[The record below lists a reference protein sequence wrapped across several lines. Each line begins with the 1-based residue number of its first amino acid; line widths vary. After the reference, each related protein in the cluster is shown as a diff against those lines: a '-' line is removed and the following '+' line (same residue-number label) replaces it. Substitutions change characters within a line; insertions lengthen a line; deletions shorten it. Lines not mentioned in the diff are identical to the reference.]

1 MPYTMK
7 PLIFLCTLLLIL
19 SLPVH
24 SWAEDLSIGLNEDV
38 LPLLKKHCTRCHG
51 PLNAEG
57 DLTLSDSRYIA
68 RGDEQGPVVVPGDLQ
83 KSRLWVAIKE
93 DEMPP
98 EDEPLTADEK
108 NIFRRW
114 ISTGASGLPS
124 YVEGDNSPIEH
135 WAFSPLNSIEA
146 SADSVPP
153 AKRSACSNI
162 DHFIIEK
169 LKEKD
174 LQLSEEADRETLI
187 RRVAFDLTGLPP
199 TMQQRL
205 SFLEDDSPNAY
216 EKMVDFYLASQ
227 HYGERWGKY
236 WLDVAGYA
244 DSDGYFI
251 DFDQPRPLAY
261 LYRDYVVNSYNKN
274 KPFDQFVK
282 EQLAGDE
289 LSGYRPGI
297 ELTPSQVEMLIATH
311 YLRNSEDGTDRN
323 MGTPEERITTR
334 YATLEG
340 TMQIV
345 CSSLMGLT
353 IKCAQCHDHKFEPV
367 TQRQYYEFQSIFYP
381 AFDIENWVTPKN
393 RWVDTAPP
401 KMLEAWKTKVKKAEQ
416 RLLAQKESFSDWEKN
431 VRPDGEL
438 LWSADFSGGTDELQK
453 QWSSQP
459 PTSDSPQVEFGESGD
474 IKAYVKQGLLVMEDA
489 KPSRFTWIVSRK
501 QFDWTAEKPGEW
513 VQVTFDIVDGSG
525 RVKDKLERFGFL
537 IATSPVVKEGY
548 TGNVLIDSSPAYGI
562 DVVLDSLQ
570 KGGKRGQTGQRFRG
584 YFTGDNCGV
593 RVTNIGE
600 GKFEIEHVLNGL
612 PEEKYPARPRV
623 VRSMIVDE
631 RQLADGGIGFAF
643 RGEGFHFSV
652 GNIRVERSRKDLS
665 GSLLQTARKK
675 LNSSRDA
682 ELTKI
687 EAITNEIEQLQRM
700 RPGKVAWVTDRS
712 DKASEVYFLN
722 RGSYFNKGEPVTPN
736 LFSFLNG
743 KQNRF
748 EIPKTDQTQGML
760 TTGRRLA
767 FANWLTR
774 PESRPSA
781 LLARVTMNRVWQR
794 YFGKGIA
801 ATSEN
806 LGYSGSPPTHPELLD
821 FLASGFIESG
831 WDLKKMHR
839 SILLSRVYRQQSS
852 SNGEGELIDPENNL
866 LWRAPVKRL
875 DAEAIRDAMLSVAG
889 QLDNKMGGPYV
900 PTAKLR
906 NGEVVVN
913 EKVEGA
919 HRRSL
924 YLQYRRSQEHT
935 LLQTFDSPKMVVNCL
950 RRNVTTVPLQ
960 SLSLLNSEFI
970 LNRAKSMADRLAK
983 EVPEESARI
992 DRAFQLAWGRS
1003 PTAQEHQA
1011 ATLFL
1016 SMQLERYKTI
1026 KDEWAWSDFCQA
1038 LLASNGFLY
1047 VE

>member
-1 MPYTMK
+1 MRPIIYVGN
-7 PLIFLCTLLLIL
+7 ILLIL
-19 SLPVH
+19 SFPVH
-24 SWAEDLSIGLNEDV
+24 IWAEDLSVNLNEDI
-38 LPLLKKHCTRCHG
+38 LPLLKNHCTRCHG

-57 DLTLSDSRYIA
+57 DLTLSNSRYIA
-68 RGDEQGPVVVPGDLQ
+68 RGDEQGPVVVPGDL
-83 KSRLWVAIKE
+83 KNSRLWVAIQE

-98 EDEPLTADEK
+98 EDEPLSEDEK

-114 ISTGASGLPS
+114 ISTGASGLPE
-124 YVEGDNSPIEH
+124 YVEGDHSPIEH
-135 WAFSPLNSIEA
+135 WAFSPLNSIK
-146 SADSVPP
+146 SSGDSVSP
-153 AKRSACSNI
+153 AKQSTRLSI
-162 DHFIIEK
+162 DHLIIEK
-169 LKEKD
+169 LKKKGLE
-174 LQLSEEADRETLI
+174 LSEEADRETLI
-187 RRVAFDLTGLPP
+187 RRVAFDVTGLPP

-205 SFLEDDSPNAY
+205 SYLEDDSPDAY
-216 EKMVDFYLASQ
+216 EKMVDYYLASQ

-261 LYRDYVVNSYNKN
+261 LYRDYVVSSYNKN

-353 IKCAQCHDHKFEPV
+353 IKCAQCHDHKFEPI

-393 RWVDTAPP
+393 RWVDTAPRE
-401 KMLEAWKTKVKKAEQ
+401 KIEAWKAKVKKAEQ
-416 RLLAQKESFSDWEKN
+416 RLVAQKESFSVWEKN
-431 VRPDGEL
+431 SRPESEL
-438 LWSADFSGGTDELQK
+438 LWHADFSGGTDELKK

-459 PTSDSPQVEFGESGD
+459 PTPESPQVEFGESGD
-474 IKAYVKQGLLVMEDA
+474 IKAFVKQGLLVMEDA

-513 VQVTFDIVDGSG
+513 IQVTFDIVDGSR

-537 IATSPVVKEGY
+537 IAASPSEREGY
-548 TGNVLIDSSPAYGI
+548 SGNVLIDSSPAYGI

-584 YFTGDNCGV
+584 YFTADNCGV
-593 RVTNIGE
+593 RITNIGE

-612 PEEKYPARPRV
+612 PEEKHPARPRV
-623 VRSMIVDE
+623 VRSMIVE
-631 RQLADGGIGFAF
+631 EQQLADGGIGFAF
-643 RGEGFHFSV
+643 RGEGFHFRV
-652 GNIRVERSRKDLS
+652 DNIRVERSPQGQPTK
-665 GSLLQTARKK
+665 LLQASRKE
-675 LNSSRDA
+675 LNSNRDA
-682 ELTKI
+682 GLSKI
-687 EAITNEIEQLQRM
+687 EAITNEIEQLQGI

-712 DKASEVYFLN
+712 NKAPEVCFLN

-736 LFSFLNG
+736 VFSFLNG
-743 KQNRF
+743 SQNRF
-748 EIPKTDQTQGML
+748 EIAKPDEKQGAL

-767 FANWLTR
+767 FANWLTQ
-774 PESRPSA
+774 PESRASA

-806 LGYSGSPPTHPELLD
+806 LGYSGSPPTHPELLE

-831 WDLKKMHR
+831 WDLKSMHR
-839 SILLSRVYRQQSS
+839 QILLSRVYRQKSI
-852 SNGEGELIDPENNL
+852 SNSKGELIDPENKL
-866 LWRAPVKRL
+866 FWRAPVKRL
-875 DAEAIRDAMLSVAG
+875 DAEAIRDAMLAASG

-900 PTAKLR
+900 PTKKMQ
-906 NGEVVVN
+906 NGEVVVD
-913 EKVEGA
+913 EKTEGA

-960 SLSLLNSEFI
+960 SLSLLNSDFI

-983 EVPEESARI
+983 EIPEESARI
-992 DRAFQLAWGRS
+992 DRAFQLVWGRS
-1003 PTAQEHQA
+1003 PTTQEHEA
-1011 ATLFL
+1011 AALFL
-1016 SMQLERYKTI
+1016 SKQAARYQTK
-1026 KDEWAWSDFCQA
+1026 KKEWAWSDFCQT

>member
-1 MPYTMK
+1 MK
-7 PLIFLCTLLLIL
+7 PLISICSLLLIF

-24 SWAEDLSIGLNEDV
+24 SWAEELSVGLNDDV

-68 RGDEQGPVVVPGDLQ
+68 RGDEQGPVVVPGNLQ
-83 KSRLWVAIKE
+83 KSRLWIAIKE

-98 EDEPLTADEK
+98 EDESLSEDEK

-114 ISTGASGLPS
+114 ISTGASGLPE
-124 YVEGDNSPIEH
+124 YVEGDHSPIEH
-135 WAFSPLNSIEA
+135 WAFSPLNSIKA
-146 SADSVPP
+146 SADSGSP
-153 AKRSACSNI
+153 AKQSTRLSI

-169 LKEKD
+169 LKKKG
-174 LQLSEEADRETLI
+174 LQLSEQADRETLI

-199 TMQQRL
+199 TLQQRL

-216 EKMVDFYLASQ
+216 GKMVDYYLASQ

-261 LYRDYVVNSYNKN
+261 LYRDYVVSSYNKN

-311 YLRNSEDGTDRN
+311 FLRNSEDGTDRN

-353 IKCAQCHDHKFEPV
+353 IKCAQCHDHKFEPI

-401 KMLEAWKTKVKKAEQ
+401 KTLKSWKTKVKKAEQ
-416 RLLAQKESFSDWEKN
+416 RLVAQKESFSVWEKN
-431 VRPDGEL
+431 VRPDSEL
-438 LWSADFSGGTDELQK
+438 LWEADFSDGTDELKK

-459 PTSDSPQVEFGESGD
+459 PTSGSPQVEFGESGN
-474 IKAYVKQGLLVMEDA
+474 IKAFVKQGLLVMEDA

-513 VQVTFDIVDGSG
+513 IQVTFDIVDGSR
-525 RVKDKLERFGFL
+525 RVKDKLARFGFL
-537 IATSPVVKEGY
+537 IATSSNAKEGD
-548 TGNVLIDSSPAYGI
+548 TGNVLIDSSPDYGI

-570 KGGKRGQTGQRFRG
+570 KGGKPGQTGQRFRG

-612 PEEKYPARPRV
+612 PEEKHPARPRV
-623 VRSMIVDE
+623 VRSMLVDE
-631 RQLADGGIGFAF
+631 QQLADGGIGFAF

-652 GNIRVERSRKDLS
+652 DNIRVERSPQGQPVKQ
-665 GSLLQTARKK
+665 LQAARKE
-675 LNSSRDA
+675 LNSNRDA
-682 ELTKI
+682 ELSKI
-687 EAITNEIEQLQRM
+687 EAISNEIEQLQGM

-712 DKASEVYFLN
+712 SEASEVCILN

-743 KQNRF
+743 SQNRF
-748 EIPKTDQTQGML
+748 EITKPDEKQSLL

-767 FANWLTR
+767 FANWLTQ
-774 PESRPSA
+774 PESRASA

-794 YFGKGIA
+794 YFGRGIA

-806 LGYSGSPPTHPELLD
+806 LGYSGSPPTHPELLE
-821 FLASGFIESG
+821 FLASSFIESG
-831 WDLKKMHR
+831 WDLKSMHR
-839 SILLSRVYRQQSS
+839 RILLSRVYRQKSS
-852 SNGEGELIDPENNL
+852 SNSKAELIDPENKL

-875 DAEAIRDAMLSVAG
+875 DAEAIRDAMLAASG

-900 PTAKLR
+900 PTRKLG
-906 NGEVVVN
+906 NGEVVVD
-913 EKVEGA
+913 EKTEGA

-983 EVPEESARI
+983 EVPEDSARI
-992 DRAFQLAWGRS
+992 DRAFQRAWGRS
-1003 PTAQEHQA
+1003 PTTQEHKA
-1011 ATLFL
+1011 AVLFL
-1016 SMQLERYKTI
+1016 SKQAERYKT
-1026 KDEWAWSDFCQA
+1026 KKNEWAWSDFCQT